1 VNCNQSGGT
10 VAEHEEQKTPKGDT
24 SIQWANWALVL
35 IGGIT
40 ALAVWYQAQ
49 KTAEATRAMRDAIP
63 LQQATADAAL
73 LNAQAVI
80 NAERPWLLIEYEW
93 KKVEGL
99 EGYLF
104 FAVNKGK
111 TPADI
116 VEAHFKPVI
125 LNCIPDDLPL
135 PPPTM
140 NSPIFIPRRGDNL
153 IVQGE
158 TWYLNQVPI
167 HPEDWIRNEGKL
179 DEVMEAKAF
188 PYFFGEIVYRDVIR
202 PQGDKEGLHFTRCC
216 FSYDAFMKVIR
227 PTGPQEY
234 RHKT

>member
-1 VNCNQSGGT
+1 FYTGLLVIAGFVT
-10 VAEHEEQKTPKGDT
+10 A
-24 SIQWANWALVL
+24 AL
-35 IGGIT
+35 IC
-40 ALAVWYQAQ
+40 WQARETRRSVQ
-49 KTAEATRAMRDAIP
+49 AIRESLPHQEATAK
-63 LQQATADAAL
+63 AAL

-80 NAERPWLLIEYEW
+80 NAERPWILIEYEW
-93 KKVEGL
+93 RKVEGL

-116 VEAHFKPVI
+116 VEANFESVI

-167 HPEDWIRNEGKL
+167 HPESWIRNQMKL

-188 PYFFGEIVYRDVIR
+188 PYFFGEIVYRDAIR
-202 PQGDKEGLHFTRCC
+202 PKGDEEGLHLTRCC
-216 FSYDAFMKVIR
+216 FSYDAFMKLIR